1 MKNIIDAFQQ
11 VYTDLKGSNIESVNA
26 IYDENVTF
34 IDPFHEIRGLNTLR
48 NYFSELY
55 KNVISCQ
62 FTFGEVYQKHNSAM
76 IIWNMSVQHRTLS
89 KNKPIEVSGSTQI
102 RFDDKIYFHRDY
114 FDAGQMVYESV
125 PLVGPVIRF
134 IKQKV

>member
-1 MKNIIDAFQQ
+1 MNEIIDNFQQ
-11 VYTDLKGSNIESVNA
+11 VYTELNGRNIEIVNS

-48 NYFSELY
+48 DYFSELY
-55 KNVISCQ
+55 KNVINCQ
-62 FTFGEVYQKHNSAM
+62 FTFGEVYAKHNSAM
-76 IIWNMSVQHRTLS
+76 IIWNMAVRHRKLS

-114 FDAGQMVYESV
+114 FDAGQMVYEGL